1 MKKIILAMLLVFEA
15 AAVQMVYSESV
26 TAQISDE
33 LLRMH
38 ILANSDSSYDQSIK
52 FEIRDFVI
60 DCIKKEQVK
69 SREDIEKNIKKT
81 ESMINEYLSDRGAGY
96 SCSVFCGKSEF
107 DTRFY
112 SDISIPAGEY
122 DALKIILGKGE
133 GKNWWCVAYPPLCFT
148 ESAVGNLS
156 DDSKAMLRESLNG
169 DVYKIISSNK
179 ANYKI
184 KFKSVE
190 LFNRFMQKL
199 HKIPLN

>member
-1 MKKIILAMLLVFEA
+1 MKKIILAMLLVFETA
-15 AAVQMVYSESV
+15 AIQMVYSESV

-38 ILANSDSSYDQSIK
+38 ILANSDSAYDQSIK
-52 FEIRDFVI
+52 FEIRDYVI
-60 DCIKKEQVK
+60 DYIKNEQVESK
-69 SREDIEKNIKKT
+69 ADVEKNIKKT
-81 ESMINEYLSDRGAGY
+81 ESLINEYLSDRGAGY
-96 SCSVFCGKSEF
+96 LCSVVCGKSEF
-107 DTRFY
+107 DTRVY

-156 DDSKAMLRESLNG
+156 DDAKIMLRENLNG
-169 DVYKIISSNK
+169 DVYKIISCNK

-190 LFNRFMQKL
+190 LFNGFMQKFM
-199 HKIPLN
+199 KSR

>member
-1 MKKIILAMLLVFEA
+1 MKKIILAMLLVFEMV
-15 AAVQMVYSESV
+15 AVQMVYSESV

-38 ILANSDSSYDQSIK
+38 ILANSDSAYDQSIK
-52 FEIRDFVI
+52 FEIRDYVI
-60 DCIKKEQVK
+60 DYIKEEQIESK
-69 SREDIEKNIKKT
+69 EDIEKNIKKT
-81 ESMINEYLSDRGAGY
+81 ESMINEYLSDRGVGY
-96 SCSVFCGKSEF
+96 LCSVFCGKSEF

-122 DALKIILGKGE
+122 DSLKIILGKGE

-148 ESAVGNLS
+148 ESTVGNLS
-156 DDSKAMLRESLNG
+156 DDAKIMLRENLNG
-169 DVYKIISSNK
+169 DVYKIISSKN

-190 LFNRFMQKL
+190 LFNGFMQKI
-199 HKIPLN
+199 HKISLN